1 MAPLPIQRA
10 EWESWQRTGFGA
22 DPLSDAWD

>member
-1 MAPLPIQRA
+1 MDPLPVQRA
-10 EWESWQRTGFGA
+10 EWESWQKAGVGA